1 MKIKITGDSTIDLTE
16 EQRKQWD
23 IDVIGVIVSFEGKD
37 YRDGIDITADELMDS
52 IDRTGDLP
60 KTAALNSETYKE
72 FFQQYLDQGYD
83 AVVHFSFSSGMSS
96 MAREAQKASE
106 EMENVYTIDTK
117 SLSSGSGLLAL
128 YGARLAKSGKYDA
141 KTIVEK
147 CTARVPAIQASFVL
161 DKLTLLHKGGR
172 CSMIAAFGAN
182 LFKIKPRI
190 QVIDGGMKVVGKYRG
205 KMENVVVEY
214 VKDTLAQFD
223 NPDPTICFITYTT
236 ASPEM
241 LANIHKELEAYGK
254 FEQIVESR
262 ASATI
267 TSHCGRNTIGI
278 LFLNDGKQ
286 E

>member
-1 MKIKITGDSTIDLTE
+1 MKIKITGDSTIDLTK
-16 EQRKQWD
+16 EQRKKWD

-60 KTAALNSETYKE
+60 KTAALNCETYKE
-72 FFQQYLDQGYD
+72 FFQQFLDQGYD
-83 AVVHFSFSSGMSS
+83 AVVHFSFSSELSS
-96 MAREAQKASE
+96 MAREAQKAAA

-117 SLSSGSGLLAL
+117 TLSSGSGLLAL

-141 KTIVEK
+141 KTIAEK
-147 CTARVPAIQASFVL
+147 CEARVPAVQASFVL

-172 CSMIAAFGAN
+172 CSMIAVFGAN

-190 QVIDGGMKVVGKYRG
+190 QVLNGKMKVVGKYRG
-205 KMENVVVEY
+205 KMENVVSDY
-214 VKDTLAQFD
+214 VKDVLKEYN

-241 LANIHKELEAYGK
+241 LANIHKELEASGK
-254 FEQIVESR
+254 FKEIVESR

-267 TSHCGRNTIGI
+267 TSHCGRDTIGI
-278 LFLNDGKQ
+278 LFLNDGNQ